1 MNIFFKHTLS
11 FLWVLGFTYAI
22 SASANEEVYESVN
35 KVVHEGAHEGVHEVT
50 HTPYAHSYQEQNGMV
65 VIEAEN
71 YATQTQADIR
81 RWITFSKGNTPSEAK
96 QLADAD
102 APHTKGASGGSYIE
116 SLPDTRVNHNEA
128 LIKGENFS
136 NAAGAMAILTYP
148 VYFSQ
153 AGRYYIWGRGFSTGP
168 EDNGFHFGLNGQ
180 WPDTSQRMQF
190 CKGKHAWTWSSQ
202 QRRPKSHCGTPN
214 TLWVDIPS
222 AGQHTF
228 MLSMRE
234 DGAELDK
241 IILTKDKK
249 FIPKKIGPDQTL
261 YTPAPLPKKT
271 GYFSINHYVYKLHAT
286 STFSDV
292 GDFSHD
298 KKHNVLFIDS
308 SNKKHQNVYITAT
321 QKMKT
326 KGRAKTLEASL
337 VTLSDVAGESEYRVL
352 HNGKLIAQVKN
363 NPATQDYQEQVL
375 PLGEIT
381 FKKGDTLDVQAKA
394 MTNGKIQGQ
403 YSRGMWRGVVLQRK

>member
-1 MNIFFKHTLS
+1 MKRKTITNKLREIIMPLFYKSIFIFI
-11 FLWVLGFTYAI
+11 VVFTYAAN
-22 SASANEEVYESVN
+22 ASTANTRS
-35 KVVHEGAHEGVHEVT
+35 H
-50 HTPYAHSYQEQNGMV
+50 QEQNGMV

-71 YATQTQADIR
+71 FATQTQADVR
-81 RWITFSKGNTPSEAK
+81 RWIIFSEGHTPNEAK
-96 QLADAD
+96 HLADAD
-102 APHTKGASGGSYIE
+102 TPHTKDASGGSYIE
-116 SLPDTRVNHNEA
+116 SLPDTRVNHNET
-128 LIKGENFS
+128 LIKGVNFS
-136 NAAGAMAILTYP
+136 GAAGAMAILTYP

-190 CKGKHAWTWSSQ
+190 CKGKHKWTWSSQ
-202 QRRPKSHCGTPN
+202 QRRPKSHCGEPH
-214 TLWVDIPS
+214 TLWVDIPH

-249 FIPKKIGPDQTL
+249 FTPKKIGPDHTV
-261 YTPAPLPKKT
+261 YSPAPLAKKT
-271 GYFSINHYVYKLHAT
+271 RYLGIDHYVYQLHAT
-286 STFSDV
+286 STFSDIT
-292 GDFSHD
+292 DFKHD
-298 KKHNVLFIDS
+298 KKRNVLFIDS
-308 SNKKHQNVYITAT
+308 SNKKYQNVFVTAS

-326 KGRAKTLEASL
+326 KGRVKTLNASL

-352 HNGKLIAQVKN
+352 HNGTLIGQVKN
-363 NPATQDYQEQVL
+363 RPATKSDQEQIL

-381 FKKGDTLDVQAKA
+381 FKKGDTLEVQAKA
-394 MTNGKIQGQ
+394 VSNGKIPGQ
-403 YSRGMWRGVVLQRK
+403 YSRAMWRGVVLQRQ